1 MHALL
6 RKVRGVLGSGLIWGI
21 LWATVGAITGF
32 LIRITIPG
40 SMDPGEN
47 ELLVAA
53 LFGAIGFVSGAVFG
67 VLLSFAESRKKILD
81 LSLSRAA
88 VWGLLGSAALP
99 LLTTMDNR
107 LMFIFCPLGAL
118 SAAASVAMA
127 RRAVLRESEPPLNIP
142 AA

>member
-1 MHALL
+1 MSAVL
-6 RKVRGVLGSGLIWGI
+6 RKVRGVLGSGLIWG
-21 LWATVGAITGF
+21 LSWAAIGALFGF
-32 LIRITIPG
+32 IIRITIPG

-67 VLLSFAESRKKILD
+67 MLLSFAESRKKILD

-88 VWGLLGSAALP
+88 VWGILGAATFP

-107 LMFIFCPLGAL
+107 LMIIFCPLGAL
-118 SAAASVAMA
+118 SAVASVAIA
-127 RRAVLRESEPPLNIP
+127 RRATREGQIDALSSASI
-142 AA
+142 